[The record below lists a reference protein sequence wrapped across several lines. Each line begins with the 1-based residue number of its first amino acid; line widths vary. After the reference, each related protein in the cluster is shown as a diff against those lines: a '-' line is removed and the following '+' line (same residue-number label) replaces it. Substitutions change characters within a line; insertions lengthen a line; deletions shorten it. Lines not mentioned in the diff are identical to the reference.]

1 MERYIFDEKTG
12 LRYELIGDYYY
23 PCLTAPKPLC
33 VGVWGSRRH
42 RYLREHQKVL
52 YAGMLLTNKLNTH
65 LEEID
70 KNANEMFE
78 GLVKQLAAIEGVT
91 EELKQQDQMTWVAR
105 MNSIHN
111 RVNEIVLKELIY
123 I

>member
-1 MERYIFDEKTG
+1 
-12 LRYELIGDYYY
+12 
-23 PCLTAPKPLC
+23 
-33 VGVWGSRRH
+33 
-42 RYLREHQKVL
+42 
-52 YAGMLLTNKLNTH
+52 
-65 LEEID
+65 
-70 KNANEMFE
+70 MFE